1 MIEIRSDLFFL
12 LHPWSVDLDLVSSL
26 DYGRLLRVESHPGFD
41 TPYHTPDSILFS
53 IFKAFCEK
61 PRFDCKLSSF
71 DIDYVEYLLL
81 VRFMLIIYFRDN
93 P

>member
-1 MIEIRSDLFFL
+1 MRHLTSTYYLRAYIT
-12 LHPWSVDLDLVSSL
+12 HPHSL

-61 PRFDCKLSSF
+61 QRFDCQLSSF